1 MAEIREVINTL
12 RDKFTSLPLTQKLL
26 VVGIPTLALVLLI
39 LIATLATKPS
49 YTTLYAGLSQEDMS
63 AIMAELDKEGVSY
76 KVGQDGR
83 SILVPESQARDI
95 RLKLAAKGIPS
106 KGIVGYE
113 VFDKNNIGVSDFQN
127 QVNFKRAVEG
137 ELARTILR
145 MEGVEDVRV
154 NIGMPQKSIFVR
166 EEEEPTASVFIK
178 LKPGHELTPEQVKAI
193 RNLVSASVPKLK
205 PQRVVVVD
213 NLGRDLT
220 ALLDEEETISNKELK
235 LKLEFERRLEKEI
248 QKALEDVLGPGS
260 VRVKVS
266 ADLDFTKREQKEE
279 VYDPDMTA
287 IVSQQ
292 KKKERTMGG
301 GMGGVP
307 GAQANIPPGTGAVV
321 GTEQVITE
329 KSETITNY
337 EVSKK
342 EVYTVDP
349 FVKVKRL
356 SVGVVVDA
364 NIKNIDT
371 EKIKRIVTA
380 SAGINQQRGDI
391 ITVEAIPFQRS
402 TFEKTTTEYEKYI
415 KLALIAFL
423 AIIFAIAMLIL
434 LRKLSK
440 KKEITTL
447 PPPTG
452 VSGIEVVE
460 SAEEIRLKA
469 EKVEAMEAIIKAAK
483 EEPDKVAKILKK
495 WLRSKG

>member
-307 GAQANIPPGTGAVV
+307 GAQANIPPGAGAVA
-321 GTEQVITE
+321 GGGQVITE

>member
-76 KVGQDGR
+76 KIGQDGR

-307 GAQANIPPGTGAVV
+307 GAQANIPPGTGAAA
-321 GTEQVITE
+321 GGGQVITE

>member
-349 FVKVKRL
+349 LIKVKRL

-364 NIKNIDT
+364 NIKNLDM
-371 EKIKRIVTA
+371 EKVRRIVVA
-380 SAGINQQRGDI
+380 SAGINPQRGDT
-391 ITVEAIPFQRS
+391 ITVEAMPFQRPV
-402 TFEKTTTEYEKYI
+402 TEKPAPDYEKYI
-415 KLALIAFL
+415 KLALLASVVLAF
-423 AIIFAIAMLIL
+423 IGGMLIVLKRL
-434 LRKLSK
+434 LRR
-440 KKEITTL
+440 KEVAPL
-447 PPPTG
+447 PTPQGVPTFE
-452 VSGIEVVE
+452 VIEG
-460 SAEEIRLKA
+460 AEEIRMKA
-469 EKVEAMEAIIKAAK
+469 EKVEAIEAIVKAAM
-483 EEPDKVAKILKK
+483 EDPEKVAKILRR